1 MADILQT
8 LQLAAAD
15 ARASD
20 DAAKTAQAIT
30 AMEALV
36 QRLEAVAA
44 AKRPPW
50 WRWLRFAD

>member
-1 MADILQT
+1 MSRCREW
-8 LQLAAAD
+8 

-20 DAAKTAQAIT
+20 EATKTAQAIT

-44 AKRPPW
+44 ARRPPW